1 LELLICTG
9 TESELVEEVVLE
21 KIQATLM
28 TQHTVISGMVERQGK
43 MEQAIEGIKGRAS
56 DSDRQTIELRYRVE
70 ELSRQTADLRS
81 LPTDFQI
88 IKSKL
93 EQISSMVVDADKQRH
108 ELATEQRH
116 TNRSIVLLVLA
127 AALAVIGGQVSQY
140 LNWGRTSATIAP
152 QVQPR

>member
-1 LELLICTG
+1 M
-9 TESELVEEVVLE
+9 EEVVLE

-43 MEQAIEGIKGRAS
+43 MEQAIEGIRGRAS
-56 DSDRQTIELRYRVE
+56 DSDRMTIELRYRVD

-81 LPTDFQI
+81 LPTDFQV

-93 EQISSMVVDADKQRH
+93 EQIGQMVVDADKQRH

-140 LNWGRTSATIAP
+140 LNWGRTSATP
-152 QVQPR
+152 SHLQQNR

>member
-43 MEQAIEGIKGRAS
+43 MEQAIEGIRGRAS
-56 DSDRQTIELRYRVE
+56 DSDRMTIELRYRVD

-81 LPTDFQI
+81 LPTDFQV

-93 EQISSMVVDADKQRH
+93 EQIGQMVVDADKQRH